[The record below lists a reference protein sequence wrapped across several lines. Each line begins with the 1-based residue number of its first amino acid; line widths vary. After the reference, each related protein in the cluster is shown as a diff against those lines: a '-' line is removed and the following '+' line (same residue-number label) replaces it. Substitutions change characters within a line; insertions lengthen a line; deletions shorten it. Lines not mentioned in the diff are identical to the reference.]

1 MATAKRSHVPLEQR
15 RSELVE
21 TAVRV
26 MARDGAW
33 ALTTQ
38 AVAAEA
44 GVPHGTVH
52 YAFSSKDEL
61 LRAVL
66 RRDLNGLAALIETA
80 RDGAGDDSAGDG
92 DMGAS
97 DARDSDGSDAGGRTT
112 GDDGHSDARSAL
124 TALFMAYADHVIAA
138 PDTETAYFELSLM
151 ASRDAELRALVQE
164 TEAEYAGLFTRY
176 LSDLALQADGA
187 WETDLRVLAALLQS
201 TVFGAAISWL
211 EHRDDALFR
220 AVLAEAAAR
229 FSLGLLTH

>member
-33 ALTTQ
+33 ALTTR

-92 DMGAS
+92 DMGPAMRATATAVTQVA
-97 DARDSDGSDAGGRTT
+97 ARRATT
-112 GDDGHSDARSAL
+112 GTATRAR
-124 TALFMAYADHVIAA
+124 
-138 PDTETAYFELSLM
+138 P
-151 ASRDAELRALVQE
+151 
-164 TEAEYAGLFTRY
+164 
-176 LSDLALQADGA
+176 
-187 WETDLRVLAALLQS
+187 
-201 TVFGAAISWL
+201 
-211 EHRDDALFR
+211 
-220 AVLAEAAAR
+220 
-229 FSLGLLTH
+229 